1 MIVHYTYSIQSNKIK
16 NYSNLVLNMSR
27 HYSFLQE
34 IANLTPARNAE
45 SEVGDPIGGVDR
57 ETEATRRKAKSIK
70 AQTELLA
77 ATAQLKKTKFDADR
91 INKDIA
97 NQQEEERNAEIDK
110 QRQQQQQQQAEQQA
124 QQQAQAQANDI
135 NSYVNQQVGIPQQT
149 QQPVQQDPTMDPNAQ

>member
-1 MIVHYTYSIQSNKIK
+1 
-16 NYSNLVLNMSR
+16 MSKQ
-27 HYSFLQE
+27 YSFLTE
-34 IANLTPARNAE
+34 ISSLTPTRNAE

-77 ATAQLKKTKFDADR
+77 ATAQLKKTKFDAER

-97 NQQEEERNAEIDK
+97 NQQEEEKNAEIDK
-110 QRQQQQQQQAEQQA
+110 QRQMQQQQQAEAQA

-135 NSYVNQQVGIPQQT
+135 NSYVNQQVGIPQT
-149 QQPVQQDPTMDPNAQ
+149 QQAVPRQDPTMDPNAQG

>member
-1 MIVHYTYSIQSNKIK
+1 
-16 NYSNLVLNMSR
+16 MSKQ
-27 HYSFLQE
+27 YSFLTE
-34 IANLTPARNAE
+34 VASLTPTRNAE

-77 ATAQLKKTKFDADR
+77 ATAQLKKTKFDAER

-97 NQQEEERNAEIDK
+97 NQQEEEKNAEIDK
-110 QRQQQQQQQAEQQA
+110 QRQMQQQQQAEAQA

-135 NSYVNQQVGIPQQT
+135 NSYVNQQVGISQPQQGV
-149 QQPVQQDPTMDPNAQ
+149 QQQDPTIDPNAQG